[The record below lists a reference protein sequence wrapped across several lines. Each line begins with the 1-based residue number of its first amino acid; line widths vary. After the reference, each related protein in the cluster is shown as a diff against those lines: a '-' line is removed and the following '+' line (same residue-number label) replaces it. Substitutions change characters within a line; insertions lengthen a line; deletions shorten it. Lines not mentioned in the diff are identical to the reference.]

1 MQVKL
6 LSGALGSEIDGIN
19 LKDILAKNFE
29 LINNLLF
36 EHKVLFFRNQ
46 NISSEEQIAL
56 AK

>member
-36 EHKVLFFRNQ
+36 EHKVLFFRSQ
-46 NISSEEQIAL
+46 NITPE
-56 AK
+56 

>member
-6 LSGALGSEIDGIN
+6 LSGALGSEIDGID

-36 EHKVLFFRNQ
+36 EHKVLFYRNQ

>member
-6 LSGALGSEIDGIN
+6 LSGALGSEIDGID

>member
-56 AK
+56 DK